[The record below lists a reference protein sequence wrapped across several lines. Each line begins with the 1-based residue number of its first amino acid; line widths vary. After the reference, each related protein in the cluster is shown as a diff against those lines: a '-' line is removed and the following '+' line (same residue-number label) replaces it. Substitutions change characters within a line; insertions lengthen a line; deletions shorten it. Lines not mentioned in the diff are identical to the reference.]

1 MISKDYRLLVAREL
15 FDGLDTAVVD
25 ITEFNFPYAKIKAE
39 IQTYRGDFFEQFTKL
54 DSFHVRSMHNL
65 STDGD
70 KVWHMEIK
78 FNKLFEEDITNF
90 KDKYVGVK
98 KL

>member
-1 MISKDYRLLVAREL
+1 MQNDYRLLVAQEL
-15 FDGLDTAVVD
+15 FGGLDTAVVD
-25 ITEFNFPYAKIKAE
+25 ITEFNFPYAKIKAV

-70 KVWHMEIK
+70 QVWHMEIK
-78 FNKLFEEDITNF
+78 FNKLFEEDIENF